1 MLAALWKNSPAM
13 RAAVNVLRIML
24 LELFMVSRV
33 RCEKHFHFNLIFDT
47 FTAFEKLLFRNELVS
62 LKKLKL
68 FTYFYDINYLIEKVT
83 K

>member
-33 RCEKHFHFNLIFDT
+33 RCEKHFHFNLISDT
-47 FTAFEKLLFRNELVS
+47 FTAFEKLLFGNELVS

-68 FTYFYDINYLIEKVT
+68 FTSFYDINYLIEKVT